1 MMPKFLFFCHLELS
15 YFLNCAILFLYN
27 LIVAH
32 ATVSMNGD
40 DLMELLQ
47 LYYFKVLAEREHLTR
62 TAESLM
68 IAFSSAM

>member
-1 MMPKFLFFCHLELS
+1 
-15 YFLNCAILFLYN
+15 
-27 LIVAH
+27 
-32 ATVSMNGD
+32 MNGD

-68 IAFSSAM
+68 IAAPSLSAPSPDWKTNLQSSSSNRVGRNIQPE